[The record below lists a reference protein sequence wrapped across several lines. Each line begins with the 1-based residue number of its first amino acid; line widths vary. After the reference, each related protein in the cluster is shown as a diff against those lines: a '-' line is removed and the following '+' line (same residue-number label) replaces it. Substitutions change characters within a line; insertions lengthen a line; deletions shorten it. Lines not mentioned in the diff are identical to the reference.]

1 MQTKTKKI
9 LFWIALFLVFIF
21 GIATNMMIEKN
32 LALNLALDTIAKAP
46 LQVKMYVLLL
56 GVLTAIA
63 GEIMIYSYQ
72 KRDVTYPLVV
82 AILLV
87 AAFVYSRFYYF
98 IILALIV
105 VVFEMLML
113 WTTRHRK
120 DAIEEVLEKVL
131 TETNQEEKQEFKAEL
146 VEQEKDIHYEEVDY
160 NTYQQ
165 QEVEQFIDMLFVDYK
180 EEIDFGEMMTSVVE
194 ETIDI
199 IKEQEKT
206 DTQSE

>member
-9 LFWIALFLVFIF
+9 LFWIVLFLVFIF

-56 GVLTAIA
+56 GVLTAIV

-180 EEIDFGEMMTSVVE
+180 EELDFGEMMTSVVE

-206 DTQSE
+206 DTKSE

>member
-131 TETNQEEKQEFKAEL
+131 TETNQEEKQEFKDEL